1 MRKVVVRRIHAY
13 RHKKHWRTIF
23 PEDVFV
29 LACCVV
35 KLVVEWWKFESLL
48 TFGVVFCFFCD
59 GTFLNLNRRGSFVR
73 LKFLSEFQLPTL
85 CSRVFLLYKNSMKI
99 SVCNISSQLH
109 CRHRVK

>member
-1 MRKVVVRRIHAY
+1 MQRLHSAFSEAKKCRYIHTLDTRTETACLKLIFTKFASSMRKEVARHIHAY

-48 TFGVVFCFFCD
+48 TFGFVFCV
-59 GTFLNLNRRGSFVR
+59 FVMEH
-73 LKFLSEFQLPTL
+73 S
-85 CSRVFLLYKNSMKI
+85 
-99 SVCNISSQLH
+99 
-109 CRHRVK
+109 